1 MRALVIGL
9 DPNTDSSNQGS
20 GARFRAAGR
29 TEKGCAYLAGA
40 RRRQGGGKGTG
51 EDLGTWRR
59 AAATTVAQL
68 SQDKRIAGDG
78 GSRATFSG
86 GGYVALGSPPS
97 PSAEFSE
104 RAVVW
109 TKEPAAGEKS
119 GVACPSIQRERE
131 GIGRREEE
139 EEEAGEGDRGTLQP
153 LNRLQCQG
161 RGSQGC
167 TVEHS
172 LSRPREE

>member
-1 MRALVIGL
+1 MSIRHSTLLPWLQNGQEKTVSSLSIRFLGGGL
-9 DPNTDSSNQGS
+9 
-20 GARFRAAGR
+20 AADFLFPMVQLLFF
-29 TEKGCAYLAGA
+29 LAGA

-119 GVACPSIQRERE
+119 GVACPSI
-131 GIGRREEE
+131 
-139 EEEAGEGDRGTLQP
+139 
-153 LNRLQCQG
+153 
-161 RGSQGC
+161 
-167 TVEHS
+167 
-172 LSRPREE
+172 

>member
-1 MRALVIGL
+1 MVQLLFFLA
-9 DPNTDSSNQGS
+9 
-20 GARFRAAGR
+20 GARRRQGGG
-29 TEKGCAYLAGA
+29 KGTGEDLLAGA

-119 GVACPSIQRERE
+119 GVACPSI
-131 GIGRREEE
+131 
-139 EEEAGEGDRGTLQP
+139 
-153 LNRLQCQG
+153 
-161 RGSQGC
+161 
-167 TVEHS
+167 
-172 LSRPREE
+172 